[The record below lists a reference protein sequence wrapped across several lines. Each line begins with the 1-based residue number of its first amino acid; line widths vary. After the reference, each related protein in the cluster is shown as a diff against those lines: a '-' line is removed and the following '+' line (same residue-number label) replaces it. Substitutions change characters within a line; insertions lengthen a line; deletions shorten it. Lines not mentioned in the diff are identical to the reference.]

1 MKKLQPVLIFILVLS
16 CVFMYIRKP
25 SGHDREIQRLERDIK
40 KRQKA
45 IDSAYQVIQLGN
57 QREIALK
64 LRYSLLQASNRK
76 NEQEANKYL
85 KMYYNERNKKTPI
98 LSDVDYDS
106 VLNSLFTR

>member
-1 MKKLQPVLIFILVLS
+1 MKKLQPVLIFILVLA

-25 SGHDREIQRLERDIK
+25 SGHQQEIERLERDIK

-64 LRYSLLQASNRK
+64 LRYSLLQASNQK

-98 LSDVDYDS
+98 LSDIAYDS
-106 VLNSLFTR
+106 VLNSLFPR